1 MKPII
6 GITCGNEILQRSSE
20 REVLLDAYTNA
31 IERAGGVPL
40 ILPNTQD
47 PLLARDMVSRLDG
60 VMISGGP
67 DADPRLYGARADKT
81 VGGIRPRRD
90 AFEIEIVRFVVQETS
105 LPLLGICRG
114 LQMMNVALG
123 GDLYVD
129 LKAAGFPEHSFHD
142 IYPREMVSHEV
153 RVEKN
158 CLLHQILGQEV
169 IGVNSFHHQAVQTPA
184 PGLLVTAW
192 SEPDELIEA
201 LELPGE
207 RFVLGVQ
214 WHPEGM
220 TDDAKEQALFKRFVE
235 AAAEG
240 LR

>member
-1 MKPII
+1 MKPVI

-31 IERAGGVPL
+31 IERAGGVPV

-47 PLLARDMVSRLDG
+47 PRLLREMADRMDG

-90 AFEIEIVRFVVQETS
+90 AAEIEVIRYIIQETEK
-105 LPLLGICRG
+105 PLLGICRG

-129 LKAAGFPEHSFHD
+129 LKNAGFPEHSFHD
-142 IYPREMVSHEV
+142 IYPREMVSHDV

-158 CLLHQILGQEV
+158 CLLHHIFGQEV
-169 IGVNSFHHQAVQTPA
+169 LGVNSFHHQAVQTPA

-192 SEPDELIEA
+192 SEPDQLIEA

-220 TDDAKEQALFKRFVE
+220 TGDEKQQALFRYFVQ
-235 AAAEG
+235 AAAR
-240 LR
+240 L

>member
-1 MKPII
+1 MKPVI
-6 GITCGNEILQRSSE
+6 GITCGNEILLRSSE

-31 IERAGGVPL
+31 IERAGGVPV

-47 PLLARDMVSRLDG
+47 PLLAREMADRMDGIMV
-60 VMISGGP
+60 SGGP

-90 AFEIEIVRFVVQETS
+90 ALELEIIRYVIRNTEK
-105 LPLLGICRG
+105 PLLGICRG
-114 LQMMNVALG
+114 MQMMNVALG

-129 LKAAGFPEHSFHD
+129 LKTAGFPEHSFHD

-153 RVEKN
+153 RIEKN
-158 CLLHQILGQEV
+158 CRLHQIFGQDV
-169 IGVNSFHHQAVQTPA
+169 LGVNSFHHQAVQTPA

-192 SEPDELIEA
+192 SEPDQLIEA
-201 LELPGE
+201 IELPGE
-207 RFVLGVQ
+207 RFALGVQ

-220 TDDAKEQALFKRFVE
+220 TGDEKQQELFRVFVQEALV
-235 AAAEG
+235 
-240 LR
+240 